1 MAVASSPAGLVLA
14 RPVFILIFNLELH
27 MHRYIKYPA
36 LQHSHRVA
44 TVFSLCHVVHTCV
57 CNSIAFIFTCAQLR
71 QAL

>member
-14 RPVFILIFNLELH
+14 SPVFIVIFNLELH
-27 MHRYIKYPA
+27 MHRYIEYPA

-44 TVFSLCHVVHTCV
+44 TVFSLCHVHTCV
-57 CNSIAFIFTCAQLR
+57 RNSIAFIFARVQLR